1 MKFPHFVFFF
11 AVILL
16 IYASVNLYLLRRT
29 GQALEGLSAVRAPV
43 LWTLFFLVLAF
54 PAGRLAEYFFHNG
67 ISGALVVTGSLYLGV
82 MFYAVLLAAFV
93 DLLRLG
99 NHFFRYFPA
108 SVAAH
113 PSAAAHWTWAIASFC
128 VLIIT
133 AIGHYNAV
141 HPHYKNYDLTIT
153 KKANGLKELNI
164 VAVSDMHL
172 GTVVGTAQLN
182 RIIGLVRGAKP
193 DLVLFVGDIFDIDV
207 SESVERNTAAVLK
220 NLQATYG
227 VFAVT
232 GNHEYYAG
240 VDKAVSY
247 LERAGVTVLQDS
259 AVRVAGAFYLIGRKD
274 LAAERMGKGR
284 ATLDQLLV
292 NVDRGLPLILMDHQP
307 FHLEAAQRC
316 GIDLQLSGHTHYAQL
331 FPLNLFYG
339 RIYELPWGIL
349 RKGNSTIIVSCG
361 AGTWGPPVRTSAV
374 PEVVR
379 IRVTFGN
386 PRGNPRG

>member
-1 MKFPHFVFFF
+1 MDAVF
-11 AVILL
+11 
-16 IYASVNLYLLRRT
+16 SGPR
-29 GQALEGLSAVRAPV
+29 LS
-43 LWTLFFLVLAF
+43 
-54 PAGRLAEYFFHNG
+54 GRLAEFFFHNG
-67 ISGALVVTGSLYLGV
+67 ISGAIVVIGSLYLGV
-82 MFYAVLLAAFV
+82 MFYGFLLAAAV

-113 PSAAAHWTWAIASFC
+113 PSAAARWTWAIASSC
-128 VLIIT
+128 VLVIT
-133 AIGHYNAV
+133 GIGHYIAV
-141 HPHYKNYDLTIT
+141 HPHLRTYDLTIA
-153 KKANGLKELNI
+153 KKAGGLKELNI

-172 GTVVGTAQLN
+172 GSVVGTAQLN

-193 DLVLFVGDIFDIDV
+193 DLVLLVGDVFDIDV
-207 SESVERNTAAVLK
+207 SETVERNTAAVLK
-220 NLQATYG
+220 NLQATFG

-240 VDKAVSY
+240 VEKAVSY

-259 AVRVAGAFYLIGRKD
+259 VVRIADAFCLIGRKD
-274 LAAERMGKGR
+274 LTAERMGKGR
-284 ATLDQLLV
+284 TTLDQLLV
-292 NVDRGLPLILMDHQP
+292 NADRGLPLILMDHQP
-307 FHLEAAQRC
+307 FHLEAAQHC

-339 RIYELPWGIL
+339 MIYELPWGIL
-349 RKGNSTIIVSCG
+349 RKGNCTIIVSCG

-379 IRVTFGN
+379 IRMTFGN
-386 PRGNPRG
+386 PKG